1 MPNFIDIE
9 LAGHQ
14 FQLLADRG
22 MYWPARETLFIADT
36 HFGKEATFRR
46 NGVPVPAGST
56 EGTLNRIRGLLEQT
70 QATQLCILGDMFH
83 ARSSLSADVRYSLDA
98 FFAAFSQLS
107 VLLVR
112 GNHDSWVGQMP
123 TNWPVEVVEPGIRM
137 NNVALGHHPE
147 PVPENARLYL
157 CGHLHPSIRVNC
169 GKEKLGKLP
178 CFWHSAGCLVLPAIG
193 QFTGTHLVQA
203 ASADTAWVVTD
214 EEVFKFAVPQ

>member
-1 MPNFIDIE
+1 MANSIQIE

-14 FQLLADRG
+14 FLLLADRG
-22 MYWPARETLFIADT
+22 MYWPARRTLFIADT

-46 NGVPVPAGST
+46 NGIPVPVGST
-56 EGTLNRIRGLLEQT
+56 EGTLNRIRRLLEQT

-83 ARSSLSADVRYSLDA
+83 AKSSLSADVRYSLDA
-98 FFAAFSQLS
+98 FFAAFSKLS

-112 GNHDSWVGQMP
+112 GNHDSRLGPLP

-137 NNVALGHHPE
+137 HDVALGHHPE

-157 CGHLHPSIRVNC
+157 CGHLHPTIQVNC

-178 CFWHSAGCLVLPAIG
+178 CFWHSVGCLILPAIG
-193 QFTGTHLVQA
+193 QFTGTHLVHPG
-203 ASADTAWVVTD
+203 SADTAWVVTD
-214 EEVFKFAVPQ
+214 DEIFAFAMPQ